1 MGSDGSNSIG
11 LQCWPRLKAWKYSE
25 PVRITPHSPVSIHV
39 VIVGVVDSVML
50 KGSDCTIIVIAIRSI
65 GRTYH
70 PKVIEVGYA
79 GTAISDGCSMIS
91 PVRLCIIVFGAFI
104 R

>member
-25 PVRITPHSPVSIHV
+25 PVRITPHSPRAHV

-50 KGSDCTIIVIAIRSI
+50 KGSDCLIIVIAIRSI
-65 GRTYH
+65 GRTYL
-70 PKVIEVGYA
+70 PKSY
-79 GTAISDGCSMIS
+79 
-91 PVRLCIIVFGAFI
+91 
-104 R
+104 